1 VPAERYESTIERIH
15 EWTPRTRSLFLRTA
29 DRARMAFRAGQFIS
43 LELPVGDRPPLV
55 RPYSIASDPD
65 DELIELCIDLVPC
78 GLGSRYLFS
87 LAVGDRLPFKGP
99 FGSLTVDVP
108 PPAESVFIAG
118 GTGIAPLRA
127 ILRRMLAD
135 GNARGAHGD
144 HPVHVLQSAAVEE
157 DLLFRDELGA
167 LAREHARCT
176 WEPVL
181 EGADAAP
188 GEHPRLEQLVL
199 ERYVHGDTDRTRH
212 FCICAVGDVVRR
224 LREAL
229 RGAGYERRAVR
240 YEQW

>member
-1 VPAERYESTIERIH
+1 MPAERYEASIERIR
-15 EWTPRTRSLFLRTA
+15 EWTPRTRSLFLRA
-29 DRARMAFRAGQFIS
+29 AGGARMPFRAGQFIS
-43 LELPVGDRPPLV
+43 LELPVGERPPLV

-65 DELIELCIDLVPC
+65 DELIELCVDLVPD
-78 GLGSRYLFS
+78 GMGSAYLFS
-87 LAVGDRLPFKGP
+87 LAAGDRLPFKGP
-99 FGSLTVDVP
+99 FGSLTVDTP
-108 PPAESVFIAG
+108 PPAASVFVAG

-127 ILRRMLAD
+127 IVRRVLAD
-135 GNARGAHGD
+135 GGGHR
-144 HPVHVLQSAAVEE
+144 VHVLQSAAVED
-157 DLLFRDELGA
+157 DLLFRDELAA

-181 EGADAAP
+181 EGAGAVP
-188 GEHPRLEQLVL
+188 GEHPRLERLVL
-199 ERYVHGDTDRTRH
+199 DRYVHGDTDRTRH